1 MVAVAF
7 ALSKLATMMQS
18 DICVVLSYF
27 QGRAQAFSRLQL
39 GLCQVG

>member
-7 ALSKLATMMQS
+7 ALSKLATMLHS
-18 DICVVLSYF
+18 DMCLALSYF

-39 GLCQVG
+39 GLCQAG